1 MALKKKPV
9 TGMKDILPG
18 EMEIRD
24 YVLNQIKET
33 YRGFGF
39 SAIETP
45 CVEHIENLCS
55 KQGGDNE
62 KLIFKILKRGEK
74 LKIEEAKEE
83 KDYIDGYDLDVD
95 KLVFGEILIS
105 MPGKTLCKEDCKGI
119 CLICGANLNK
129 GECGCDRDILDP
141 RMSVFKDI
149 LKNFKE
155 V

>member
-1 MALKKKPV
+1 MYSYIKGIV
-9 TGMKDILPG
+9 TLIESNYIVLDNNGIGYLIYTPNPYSFKENEETLVWIYQNIRED
-18 EMEIRD
+18 EMTL
-24 YVLNQIKET
+24 Y
-33 YRGFGF
+33 GFK
-39 SAIETP
+39 T
-45 CVEHIENLCS
+45 
-55 KQGGDNE
+55 
-62 KLIFKILKRGEK
+62 
-74 LKIEEAKEE
+74 KEE

>member
-1 MALKKKPV
+1 MSKKEELKEQVETEALMDAEVEAATDCGCCCSTKSKK
-9 TGMKDILPG
+9 
-18 EMEIRD
+18 
-24 YVLNQIKET
+24 
-33 YRGFGF
+33 
-39 SAIETP
+39 
-45 CVEHIENLCS
+45 
-55 KQGGDNE
+55 
-62 KLIFKILKRGEK
+62 
-74 LKIEEAKEE
+74 EAKEE

>member
-1 MALKKKPV
+1 MI
-9 TGMKDILPG
+9 G
-18 EMEIRD
+18 
-24 YVLNQIKET
+24 QIKET
-33 YRGFGF
+33 YRAFGF
-39 SAIETP
+39 SSIETP

-83 KDYIDGYDLDVD
+83 KDYIDGYNLDVD